1 MINDKGKN
9 NVISMDAS
17 DKLNSCTINFYGNN
31 NLIEIGKG
39 CKIENIIFT
48 FYGDNHRV
56 ILKDRV
62 TLYEG
67 AIVFEDSNN
76 LLEIGEG
83 TLCFQHLSIAVV
95 EPARKVIIGI
105 KCLFSNTITIRTS
118 DSHSIIDNGTGQRIN
133 LGKDIIIGDRVWVC
147 EKVHILKGANIGS
160 DSVIGTCS
168 VVTKGN
174 YLNNSLLAGNPAK
187 IRKSNISW
195 LAERIYG

>member
-105 KCLFSNTITIRTS
+105 KCQL
-118 DSHSIIDNGTGQRIN
+118 
-133 LGKDIIIGDRVWVC
+133 
-147 EKVHILKGANIGS
+147 
-160 DSVIGTCS
+160 
-168 VVTKGN
+168 
-174 YLNNSLLAGNPAK
+174 
-187 IRKSNISW
+187 
-195 LAERIYG
+195 